1 MISGGSSTNFWLNF
15 FVNNRLFSGTVII
28 LIYLIVISIFG
39 FIIADHIKKI
49 YLGQR
54 TILTGFSEKAIYFI
68 EKISG
73 VDENESHTFKGYF
86 FSLLFF
92 NLMAGVF
99 TLFFLLIQTN
109 YFPLP
114 GQRGF
119 SFSLA
124 INTISS
130 FLTNTNL
137 QNYSSPQRLSYYEL
151 TIVIIGLMFLSAG
164 TGFAASMAFIRGI
177 IKDDGK
183 LGNFFHDFLVAIF
196 ELILPLSLLAT
207 VIFLFIGIPETT
219 SSFLYIH
226 PFFSKSVIGIPIGP
240 VASLEGIKNI
250 GTNGGGF
257 YGANAGYPFENPNWI
272 SNIVE
277 VVSFTIIPMGSIFA
291 LGRVLESRNFGRM
304 VFGVIMSLFMLS
316 AFFTFF
322 GEYAGLPTMSNLGL
336 FYTGNFLGK
345 ETALGISQTSIFAS
359 GATMTSTG
367 AANSALNAF
376 TPAGILG
383 VLFPMLLNDPLGGVG
398 TGILNIF
405 TYVIFTIFL
414 VALMVG
420 KLPELFSLKISSKE
434 IKYSTYSLITHPLLI
449 VVPLGITLLIPAL
462 MSSFVSPR
470 PDQITELLY
479 EFSSAAANNGSAM
492 GGFQVNQAFF
502 NILEAGIMLIGRF
515 LVMGFQ
521 LMIAQSFAFKKPKV
535 TYGRSVNVGS
545 FWFGFMLFFTMI
557 LLGLLSF
564 FPVLA
569 LGPLLAWGKDFNLLI
584 GVIH

>member
-1 MISGGSSTNFWLNF
+1 G
-15 FVNNRLFSGTVII
+15 FV
-28 LIYLIVISIFG
+28 
-39 FIIADHIKKI
+39 IAEHIKKI

-54 TILTGFSEKAIYFI
+54 TFMTRFSEKAIYFI

-73 VDENESHTFKGYF
+73 VNENESHSFRGYF
-86 FSLLFF
+86 FSMLVF

-99 TLFFLLIQTN
+99 TLLFLLIQTN

-119 SFSLA
+119 SLTLA
-124 INTISS
+124 INTITS
-130 FLTNTNL
+130 FITNTNL

-151 TIVIIGLMFLSAG
+151 TIVIIGLMFIAAG

-207 VIFLFIGIPETT
+207 VIFILIGVPETT

-240 VASLEGIKNI
+240 VSSLEGIKNI

-272 SNIVE
+272 SNIIE
-277 VVSFTIIPMGSIFA
+277 VISFTIIPMGSIFA
-291 LGRVLESRNFGRM
+291 LGRVLESRSFGRM
-304 VFGVIMSLFMLS
+304 VFGVIMALFLLS
-316 AFFTFF
+316 SFFTFF
-322 GEYAGLPTMSNLGL
+322 GEYAGIPSMSNLGL

-345 ETALGISQTSIFAS
+345 ETAIGISQSSVFAS

-367 AANSALNAF
+367 AANVAINSL
-376 TPAGILG
+376 TPAGVLG
-383 VLFPMLLNDPLGGVG
+383 VLFPILINDPLGGVG

-405 TYVIFTIFL
+405 TYVIFTVFL
-414 VALMVG
+414 VSLMVG

-434 IKYSTYSLITHPLLI
+434 IKYSTYSLISHPLLI
-449 VVPLGITLLIPAL
+449 VIPLGITLLIPSL
-462 MSSFVSPR
+462 MSTFVSPK

-479 EFSSAAANNGSAM
+479 EFASSAANNGSAM
-492 GGFQVNQAFF
+492 GGFTTNQAYY
-502 NILEAGIMLIGRF
+502 NILEAGIMMAGRY
-515 LVMGFQ
+515 MIIGFQ

-535 TYGRSVNVGS
+535 NYGRSVNIGS

-569 LGPLLAWGKDFNLLI
+569 LGPLLAWAKAFNLI
-584 GVIH
+584 VVAFP